1 MDHRNQSKTR
11 VVVTGQGILSPIGN
25 TVEEYWRNLTNGV
38 SGIARITQFD
48 PSNSAVQIAGEV
60 KGFEPG
66 DYMDEKAARRMSR
79 FAQFAVA
86 AARMALDDARFTINE
101 DNAAS
106 VAVVVGT
113 GGGGIGDVADGGVNL
128 KERGPRSISP
138 FFLPSFIANMGACQV
153 SIQTGARGPVLT
165 NVAACATGILSFGDA
180 LRLLRAGEA
189 DVAICGS
196 AESAIHLLSFAALNN
211 MGALC
216 KTRNDDPTHASRP
229 FDKNREGFVYS
240 EGAGVMILE
249 TLEHALARDARI
261 IAELIGAAAT
271 GDAYHVSAP
280 APNGIGAST
289 AMSRALQN
297 AGLAPQEVDYV
308 VAHGTGTQLNDVSET
323 AAIKTSFGEY
333 AYKLMISS
341 PKSMVGH
348 LLGAAGAMSGTAAI
362 MSIRDGV
369 VPPTTN
375 LDTPDPECDLDYV
388 PNVKREANVRIAMA
402 NGFGFGGQ
410 NGVAVFKAFEG

>member
-11 VVVTGQGILSPIGN
+11 VVVTGLGILAPNGN
-25 TVEEYWRNLTNGV
+25 NIEEYWQNLTNGV
-38 SGIARITQFD
+38 SGIGRITQFD
-48 PSNSAVQIAGEV
+48 PTGMAVQIAGEV
-60 KGFEPG
+60 KGFDPA

-86 AARMALDDARFTINE
+86 VARKALDDARFSITE
-101 DNAAS
+101 TNAAS
-106 VAVVVGT
+106 VAVTIGT

-128 KERGPRSISP
+128 KEKGPRSISP

-165 NVAACATGILSFGDA
+165 NVAACATGILSFGDG
-180 LRLLRAGEA
+180 LRLMRAGEA
-189 DVAICGS
+189 DVVICGS
-196 AESAIHLLSFAALNN
+196 AESAIHPLSFASLSN

-216 KTRNDDPTHASRP
+216 KTRNEDPTHASRP
-229 FDKNREGFVYS
+229 FDRDREGFVYS

-249 TLEHALARDARI
+249 TLEHAMARDARI
-261 IAELIGAAAT
+261 IAELVGAAAT

-280 APNGIGAST
+280 APNGVGAST
-289 AMSRALQN
+289 AMTRALAN
-297 AGLAPQEVDYV
+297 AGLRPEDVDYV

-323 AAIKTSFGEY
+323 AAIKSTFGEH
-333 AYKLMISS
+333 AYKLLISS

-348 LLGAAGAMSGTAAI
+348 LLGAAGAMSGAAAVLA
-362 MSIRDGV
+362 IRDGI

-375 LDTPDPECDLDYV
+375 LDHPDPECDLDYV
-388 PNVKREANVRIAMA
+388 PNVKREAPVRVAMA

-410 NGVAVFKAFEG
+410 NGVAIFKAFEP